1 MFLFLWDLGL
11 TVHRATSLSFLVH
24 LKSVKGAIVQRD
36 GSTEHREHCHTDL
49 TFDPLSRGENKVCTI
64 TLRQTALKRSIGIL
78 SLIKAESG
86 RH

>member
-1 MFLFLWDLGL
+1 VFLWDLSL
-11 TVHRATSLSFLVH
+11 TVHRVTSLTFLVH
-24 LKSVKGAIVQRD
+24 MKSVKGAIVQRD

-49 TFDPLSRGENKVCTI
+49 TFAPLSRGESKVYTS
-64 TLRQTALKRSIGIL
+64 TLRQKALKRSIGIL